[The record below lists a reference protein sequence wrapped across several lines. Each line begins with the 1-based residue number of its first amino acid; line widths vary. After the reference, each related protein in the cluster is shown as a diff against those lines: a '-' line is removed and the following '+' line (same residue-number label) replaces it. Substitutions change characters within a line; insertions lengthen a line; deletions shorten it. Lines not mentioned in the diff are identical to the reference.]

1 MGLKTGEWVGKAE
14 YITSDDG
21 SDSVTMN
28 DLIRKLGVSRDSIKS
43 VFKGWY
49 DPSGYKIE
57 KGRSNACFLV
67 SGVNRL
73 GKLYNSGAIFRE
85 NYKGEILSLAQCHFS
100 LRLPKGGDADSCKI
114 LA

>member
-1 MGLKTGEWVGKAE
+1 MPMVSGLIENGMGRPLPEWVGKAE

-28 DLIRKLGVSRDSIKS
+28 DLIKKLGVSRDSIKS
-43 VFKGWY
+43 VFKGLY
-49 DPSGYKIE
+49 EPDGYKIE

-67 SGVNRL
+67 SGVNKL

-85 NYKGEILSLAQCHFS
+85 NYKG
-100 LRLPKGGDADSCKI
+100 
-114 LA
+114 